1 MTQVF
6 QLVAYLFG
14 LPLEL
19 MVIAVLLRGEYK
31 RYPFIFLYA
40 VVDFLTTV
48 IEIPSSLAYF
58 SRTAAATKFWARLFW
73 FNERIMQVL
82 VFLVVISLV
91 YKATEQLGRPR
102 RTLLTGII
110 CGTVL
115 VAAISFW
122 AHYYDSTLVGPFGY
136 MTPWTRDL
144 NFAAVVLDLGLW
156 VLLIGARQKDRK
168 LLMVTGALGIQF
180 TGAAIAQALRD
191 MSPAV
196 VTAAGE
202 FQVITNLM
210 RLYIWWQVFRE
221 KPRTVPSAS
230 TRGK

>member
-1 MTQVF
+1 MP
-6 QLVAYLFG
+6 YC
-14 LPLEL
+14 
-19 MVIAVLLRGEYK
+19 LRGEYK
-31 RYPFIFLYA
+31 RYPFIFVYV

-58 SRTAAATKFWARLFW
+58 SRTPEATKFWAFLFW

-91 YKATEQLGRPR
+91 YKATENLRPR
-102 RTLLTGII
+102 RTLLLGII

-122 AHYYDSTLVGPFGY
+122 VHYYDPTLRLGKFRY

-144 NFAAVVLDLGLW
+144 NFCAVILDLGLW
-156 VLLIGARQKDRK
+156 VLLIGTRQKDRK
-168 LLMVTGALGIQF
+168 LLLITGALGNSIHWRSDRPSPDG
-180 TGAAIAQALRD
+180 TCLR
-191 MSPAV
+191 AV

-202 FQVITNLM
+202 FSVITNLI
-210 RLYIWWQVFRE
+210 RLYIWWQVFRD
-221 KPRTVPSAS
+221 KPKAPVFRLSGS
-230 TRGK
+230 RK